1 MEIVRLSD
9 IENVYREDLESSKLN
24 ALINGYDSFET
35 QLNSR
40 NNPIALDRSS
50 RPYRIINGRHR
61 VFLARQKG
69 YSSVPAIFV

>member
-1 MEIVRLSD
+1 MENVRLSD
-9 IENVYREDLESSKLN
+9 IENVSRNELNSSKLDS
-24 ALINGYDSFET
+24 LENGYDSFET

-50 RPYRIINGRHR
+50 WPYRIINWRYR

-69 YSSVPAIFV
+69 YSSIPAEFV

>member
-1 MEIVRLSD
+1 MEQVRLSD
-9 IENVYREDLESSKLN
+9 IENVHRGDLESSKLH
-24 ALINGYDSFET
+24 ALENGYDSFET

-40 NNPIALDRSS
+40 NNPIALDRSF

-69 YSSVPAIFV
+69 YSSVPAVFV

>member
-1 MEIVRLSD
+1 MEYFNKVLD
-9 IENVYREDLESSKLN
+9 KVAQMY
-24 ALINGYDSFET
+24 GYDSFET

-50 RPYRIINGRHR
+50 WPYRIINGRHR

-69 YSSVPAIFV
+69 YSSIPAEFV

>member
-1 MEIVRLSD
+1 MEYVRLSD
-9 IENVYREDLESSKLN
+9 IENVHRGDLDSSKLN
-24 ALINGYDSFET
+24 ALENGYDSFET

-40 NNPIALDRSS
+40 NNPIALDKSA

-69 YSSVPAIFV
+69 YSSVPAVFV